1 MAFWALAAFAQA
13 ASFDCAKASTLAENL
28 VCSNP
33 TLSRLDDMLATA
45 YREAEQSLNA
55 APDLLQKQRRW
66 MRQRATCQ
74 TLVCLETVYERRIM
88 ELDSQTNC
96 LRELGSSECLDGMNR
111 NRLSRTADGRLM
123 LLTRRECRIGF
134 DGGVQIKNQAEAIQI
149 HADCIEANVY
159 DPCED
164 AGGRWGQ
171 AQCAWAHLEVSK
183 RRIRKA
189 ETEIRLVLRGQAGEA
204 TVSRVLE
211 QSAKNWQAQTDAIC
225 TERDSRWPPVEATVP
240 SADTWGVT
248 EPSVKPEGEA
258 EAWGYCLKRLTA
270 DRADELEPWLNRL
283 KTSKVSAAS
292 VQAFLLYLSAL
303 PAK

>member
-1 MAFWALAAFAQA
+1 MAFWALAAFSQA
-13 ASFDCAKASTLAENL
+13 ASFDCAKAATPAEKL

-45 YREAEQSLNA
+45 YRAAEQSSNA
-55 APDLLQKQRRW
+55 APDLLQQQRRW

-74 TLVCLETVYERRIM
+74 SLVCLETVYERRIL
-88 ELDSQTNC
+88 ELDSADC
-96 LRELGSSECLDGMNR
+96 LRDLGSGECPGSMNR
-111 NRLSRTADGRLM
+111 NRLPRTADGRLM
-123 LLTRRECRIGF
+123 LLTHRECRIGF
-134 DGGVQIKNQAEAIQI
+134 DGGVQTKNHAEAIQI

-183 RRIRKA
+183 RRISKV
-189 ETEIRLVLRGQAGEA
+189 ETEIRLLFRGQAGEA
-204 TVSRVLE
+204 AVSRVLE
-211 QSAKNWQAQTDAIC
+211 QSGKNWQAQTDAVC

-240 SADTWGVT
+240 DAGSWGVT
-248 EPSVKPEGEA
+248 EPPVKPEGEA

-270 DRADELEPWLNRL
+270 ERADELEPWLNRL
-283 KTSKVSAAS
+283 KTSKGSVAS
-292 VQAFLLYLSAL
+292 VQAFLRYLSG
-303 PAK
+303 PRAK